1 MNARLHSSTLRTLR
15 KAPLVA
21 GLALACAGLTAH
33 AADRNR
39 PTFEQ
44 RLDAHRI
51 ADRQHLAQRPKPA
64 RAPERPAG
72 ILTVSNCDDA
82 GAGSLR
88 EAFAAAVSGD
98 VIDLTA
104 LECSTITLTSGAL
117 ATSANDI
124 TLNGPGAELLAID
137 GNNQDRI
144 IDHSGTGTL
153 TLNALALR
161 NGLYDGTDT
170 VYGEADGGCVL
181 STGGV
186 TLTGVAVD
194 HCSAIAGWVT
204 GGAIRA
210 SYIVQLT
217 DSTITGT
224 TATATRTGFSAGAY
238 GGVVYGGVAYLDR
251 STISDATITVTG
263 TETAFSGGIGGGI
276 LTFGG
281 VVLTDST
288 VTGVSVS
295 VSAPKD
301 AYAEGG
307 GIAARNAIILVNSTV
322 SNNSVTGTPGAGVV
336 GAYTYRSAI
345 RGGGLYIGRT
355 PEGYAFPATITN
367 STISG
372 NSALVIGDPGEF
384 TYNGGGGILTH
395 GQRVVTITNPTV
407 SGNSAA
413 LNGGGLYGHDF
424 GAFALANATITDNT
438 AQTGGGIVDAGT
450 RTSYDLVTNSSIIAG
465 NHTLGDP
472 ANDLETIHTITGANN
487 LITSANAP
495 LPEGTLTGDPML
507 APLADNGGATLTH
520 ALLAGS
526 PAIDTGN
533 NAASLDTDQR
543 GEGFV
548 RVSGAAADIGAFE
561 AQGDVDTIFRDG
573 FE

>member
-1 MNARLHSSTLRTLR
+1 MNARLHASTFRSLR

-21 GLALACAGLTAH
+21 GLALACAGMAQ
-33 AADRNR
+33 AADGHR

-51 ADRQHLAQRPKPA
+51 ADRQHLAQRAMPP
-64 RAPERPAG
+64 RAPDRPAAT
-72 ILTVSNCDDA
+72 LTVLNCDDD

-88 EAFAAAVSGD
+88 EAFALAVSGD
-98 VIDLTA
+98 LIDLTS
-104 LECSTITLTSGAL
+104 LSCSTITLTSGAL
-117 ATSANDI
+117 ATGANDL
-124 TLNGPGAELLAID
+124 TLNGPGADLLAID

-144 IDHSGTGTL
+144 IDHAGTGTL

-161 NGLYDGTDT
+161 NGMYDGTST

-186 TLTGVAVD
+186 TLDGVAMD
-194 HCSAIAGWVT
+194 HCSAIGGWVT

-210 SYIVQLT
+210 SYIVRLT

-238 GGVVYGGVAYLDR
+238 GGVIYGGVAYLYG
-251 STISDATITVTG
+251 STISDASITVTG
-263 TETAFSGGIGGGI
+263 TETAFSGSVGGGI

-288 VTGVSVS
+288 VTGVSMS

-307 GIAARNAIILVNSTV
+307 GIAARNAIILINSTV
-322 SNNSVTGTPGAGVV
+322 SNNSVTGTPGAGLS
-336 GAYTYRSAI
+336 GNYTYRSAI

-355 PEGYAFPATITN
+355 PEGTAIPATITN

-372 NSALVIGDPGEF
+372 NSALVIGDPGAY
-384 TYNGGGGILTH
+384 TYNGGGGILAH
-395 GQRVVTITNPTV
+395 GQRVVTITNSTV

-413 LNGGGLYGHDF
+413 LNGGGLYGHNF

-472 ANDLETIHTITGANN
+472 ANDIETIHTITGANN
-487 LITSANAP
+487 LIASANVA
-495 LPEGTLTGDPML
+495 LPDGTLTGDPML
-507 APLADNGGATLTH
+507 APLANNGGATLTH

-526 PAIDTGN
+526 PAIDAGN

-543 GEGFV
+543 GEGYV

-561 AQGDVDTIFRDG
+561 AQGDVDTIFANG